1 MHHAGRWK
9 RETEIWLNESTTKDL
24 LIGRYKGTERQEH
37 LENGK
42 QAFFYIGKER
52 KDIHKHF
59 KHWKAN
65 EGKGKGMKRY
75 QEKGKSLGIYLDTWH
90 RSID

>member
-37 LENGK
+37 LEW
-42 QAFFYIGKER
+42 QASIFL
-52 KDIHKHF
+52 
-59 KHWKAN
+59 HWK
-65 EGKGKGMKRY
+65 GKKGY
-75 QEKGKSLGIYLDTWH
+75 S
-90 RSID
+90 